1 MEQET
6 HRKDELEEALE
17 SIASMKAAIRGNMQL
32 VRPAIHGR
40 AVVTFCGFCSLGALY
55 FFLLYI
61 VRNIFWSGLL
71 SPSWFI
77 PVVIISLIAF
87 FVIGGIWKFH
97 VLDSG
102 LRSSTGAFGAGG
114 LFKIPEFM
122 LFMRTVWITRV
133 LVFAAGAFIVYRTGN
148 WWYMMPLAFV
158 VFSYDMIQM
167 SYALYLNEYRI
178 AALFGFACALVQ
190 AVFMKG
196 NYDLWLTGSITFL
209 LGCIYGT
216 LKVYGKFSAE

>member
-1 MEQET
+1 MDQET
-6 HRKDELEEALE
+6 QRKDELGEALE
-17 SIASMKAAIRGNMQL
+17 SIASMKAAIRGNTQL
-32 VRPAIHGR
+32 VRPAIHSR
-40 AVVTFCGFCSLGALY
+40 AVVTFCGFCALGALY

-61 VRNIFWSGLL
+61 VRNIFWSGLP

-97 VLDSG
+97 VFDSG
-102 LRSSTGAFGAGG
+102 LRNSTGGVGAGG
-114 LFKIPEFM
+114 LFKMPEFV
-122 LFMRTVWITRV
+122 LFIRTVWITRV
-133 LVFAAGAFIVYRTGN
+133 LAFAAGSFIVYRTGN

-178 AALFGFACALVQ
+178 SALFGFTCALVQ

-196 NYDLWLTGSITFL
+196 NYDLWLTGSIAFL
-209 LGCIYGT
+209 LGSIYGT